1 MIKKKIKVTSG
12 KVRMNNFL
20 LNFIKD
26 LKLLLLVRSDRYCA
40 FILFLGKYQ
49 FLMVPI
55 TILSIKCMGF
65 ALEAILQ
72 SFMILAESPVV
83 EELQRQL
90 AWYSNQLSELQK
102 QGDMVK
108 QEVPVG

>member
-1 MIKKKIKVTSG
+1 MKTKNKLVGVKFAS
-12 KVRMNNFL
+12 NFFL
-20 LNFIKD
+20 D
-26 LKLLLLVRSDRYCA
+26 LKLLLLVRSNRYYA

-90 AWYSNQLSELQK
+90 AWYSNLLSELQK
-102 QGDMVK
+102 QGEMVK